1 MEKLISK
8 KMNLKNWQVKNALL
22 LLKENTIHFVARYRK
37 DQTGGLNEE
46 QLRKIQN
53 LLHYYEKVEKEKK
66 KILKAL
72 EKENK
77 LTIELKKKI
86 ENSYDLDELE
96 QIYLPYKKKKK
107 SKADIAIENGLLE
120 LYNKLINN
128 PESFEKEIPKYF
140 SKTFDTKDKVIEGLK
155 NIIAQNFSHDERIR
169 KRLEFL
175 MSEYGYLKCTK
186 KVDYKTKY
194 DAYEN
199 FFQKIKNLKG
209 YSVLSIN
216 RGEKENILKV
226 QIALDDKFKNEIF
239 KLTKL
244 DLKNEIILKG
254 LEMGWKKLFDSIKKR
269 IRNQL
274 TQKAENRA
282 IAIFSKNLKQLLLT
296 PPLKDKR
303 ILAIDPGNKT
313 GCKIAVLDENGK
325 FLEKAIIFP
334 TPPHNDIENS
344 EKIVI
349 ELIKKFN
356 LNLIVIGNG
365 TASRETQKFI
375 VNTIKKFNLDVK
387 YIFANEAGASV
398 YSVSKIAIE
407 EFPDLDP
414 TIRSAISIGRRV
426 QDPLSEFVKIDPKSL
441 GVGQY
446 QHDVNQK
453 RLKEELNNVTKDVV
467 NMVGVNLNTASAKL
481 LEYVSGITPSIAKK
495 IVKYREKHGKFIE
508 RKQLL
513 NIEGIGEKTFEQCAG
528 FLRIIDGKNP
538 LEKSRIHPEQ
548 YEIANKIISLNLDNI
563 DIEKL
568 SKELNVGILTLK
580 DIINEIKNPG
590 LDPRESMPKPKLFDD
605 ILTFE
610 DLRIGLKLQG
620 KVTNI
625 TDFGAF
631 IDIGLKE
638 SAFLYKKLITR
649 ELNIN
654 DIVDIEIIDLDQQL
668 RHIKVKLI

>member
-1 MEKLISK
+1 
-8 KMNLKNWQVKNALL
+8 
-22 LLKENTIHFVARYRK
+22 
-37 DQTGGLNEE
+37 
-46 QLRKIQN
+46 
-53 LLHYYEKVEKEKK
+53 
-66 KILKAL
+66 
-72 EKENK
+72 
-77 LTIELKKKI
+77 
-86 ENSYDLDELE
+86 
-96 QIYLPYKKKKK
+96 
-107 SKADIAIENGLLE
+107 
-120 LYNKLINN
+120 
-128 PESFEKEIPKYF
+128 
-140 SKTFDTKDKVIEGLK
+140 
-155 NIIAQNFSHDERIR
+155 
-169 KRLEFL
+169 
-175 MSEYGYLKCTK
+175 
-186 KVDYKTKY
+186 
-194 DAYEN
+194 
-199 FFQKIKNLKG
+199 
-209 YSVLSIN
+209 
-216 RGEKENILKV
+216 
-226 QIALDDKFKNEIF
+226 
-239 KLTKL
+239 
-244 DLKNEIILKG
+244 
-254 LEMGWKKLFDSIKKR
+254 
-269 IRNQL
+269 
-274 TQKAENRA
+274 
-282 IAIFSKNLKQLLLT
+282 
-296 PPLKDKR
+296 
-303 ILAIDPGNKT
+303 
-313 GCKIAVLDENGK
+313 
-325 FLEKAIIFP
+325 
-334 TPPHNDIENS
+334 
-344 EKIVI
+344 
-349 ELIKKFN
+349 
-356 LNLIVIGNG
+356 NG

-453 RLKEELNNVTKDVV
+453 KLEEELNNITKDVV

-481 LEYVSGITPSIAKK
+481 LEYVSGITPSLAKK

-508 RKQLL
+508 RNQLL
-513 NIEGIGEKTFEQCAG
+513 NIEGLGEKTFEQCAG

-568 SKELNVGILTLK
+568 SRELNVGILTLK
-580 DIINEIKNPG
+580 DIINELKNPG
-590 LDPRESMPKPKLFDD
+590 LDPRESIPKPKLFDD

-610 DLRIGLKLQG
+610 DLRIGLRLQG

-649 ELNIN
+649 DLNIN